1 MKRLLILSIAL
12 AAVAGTAAAQRPRE
26 RLRDRLA
33 PHPPETLYEATT
45 VLADLSNIPA
55 KGIPAKLLA
64 DAQGVAI
71 IPRVVKAGFVVAGS
85 GGRGVVLVR
94 DKDGGWGDPTFV
106 RFGGGSVGFQAGV
119 ESTDVV
125 LVFRDRK
132 SLDRVLDGKGKLTLG
147 ADAGV
152 AAGPVGRQAMAG
164 TDIKLAAEVLSYSRS
179 RGLFAGV
186 ALDGS
191 VIHADA
197 EANTMFRADA
207 RPEVAR
213 QVAGLKEVLTAMS
226 SATPPARAVPVAPA
240 PEVLLP
246 PVPAPAP
253 GAQPVP
259 PAPAVPPVPVIPLP
273 PPGR

>member
-1 MKRLLILSIAL
+1 MRYLTIAAL
-12 AAVAGTAAAQRPRE
+12 ALASLSCSATSAQPPRE
-26 RLRDRLA
+26 RVRDRLA
-33 PHPPETLYEATT
+33 PPAPDTLYSATA
-45 VLADLSNIPA
+45 VLTDLSEIPA
-55 KGIPAKLLA
+55 KGIPATLMA
-64 DAQGVAI
+64 DAQGVAV

-85 GGRGVVLVR
+85 GGHGVVVA
-94 DKDGGWGDPTFV
+94 KDGSGNWGEPVFV
-106 RFGGGSVGFQAGV
+106 NFGGGSVGFQAGV

-132 SLDRVLDGKGKLTLG
+132 SLDRLLDGRGAKLTLG

-164 TDIKLAAEVLSYSRS
+164 TDFKLEAEVLSYSRS

-191 VIHADA
+191 VLHPDADA
-197 EANTMFRADA
+197 NATFRADA

-213 QVAGLKEVLTAMS
+213 QAAALREVLAAMS
-226 SATPPARAVPVAPA
+226 AATPPARPVTVAPAA

-246 PVPAPAP
+246 PAVPAPP
-253 GAQPVP
+253 RP
-259 PAPAVPPVPVIPLP
+259 
-273 PPGR
+273 